1 MISIK
6 IKSIVL
12 LRALLFC
19 YNLEKNING
28 NNRQEEGFIMYNND
42 NETVAS
48 VLALAL
54 IFFFVSFLIATSN
67 SEEKQKEVGAND
79 PNKSE
84 LVAKQESNSTATKEE
99 QQTDFLKKYKDKY
112 SSLVPYKVNSTDHL
126 FYYNSEGK
134 LILLSEGSSFD
145 TDKNEKDFINLL
157 ENNQSE
163 FDKETKNILDQF
175 KSGDSA
181 SRISLLSSNTGKAHL
196 LYQYQNK
203 NLSEKLSGLFFDITI
218 YYNPGSEEDKLSEA
232 LGLVVD
238 FAQKSGKVYRL
249 NIVDINKV
257 DPLELEE
264 IRYSGDII
272 AISHPVQIS
281 EGSITNHP
289 ELRSRVDLSDD
300 PENILKLTEYYN

>member
-1 MISIK
+1 
-6 IKSIVL
+6 
-12 LRALLFC
+12 
-19 YNLEKNING
+19 
-28 NNRQEEGFIMYNND
+28 MYNND

-48 VLALAL
+48 ILALAL

-67 SEEKQKEVGAND
+67 SEEKQKEVGANN

-84 LVAKQESNSTATKEE
+84 LVVKQESNSTATKEE

-175 KSGDSA
+175 KNGDSA
-181 SRISLLSSNTGKAHL
+181 SMISLLSSNTGKAHL

-218 YYNPGSEEDKLSEA
+218 YYTPGSEDDKLAESLNLIVDYSE
-232 LGLVVD
+232 
-238 FAQKSGKVYRL
+238 KSGKIYRL
-249 NIVDINKV
+249 NFVDVNKA

-281 EGSITNHP
+281 EGGITNHP
-289 ELRSRVDLSDD
+289 ELRSRVDLSDN
-300 PENILKLTEYYN
+300 PKNILKLTEYYN

>member
-1 MISIK
+1 
-6 IKSIVL
+6 
-12 LRALLFC
+12 
-19 YNLEKNING
+19 
-28 NNRQEEGFIMYNND
+28 MYNND

-48 VLALAL
+48 ILALAL

-67 SEEKQKEVGAND
+67 SEEKQKEVGANN

-163 FDKETKNILDQF
+163 FDKETENILNQF
-175 KSGDSA
+175 KNGDSA

-232 LGLVVD
+232 IGLVVD

-257 DPLELEE
+257 DPVEQEE
-264 IRYSGDII
+264 IRYSGAII
-272 AISHPVQIS
+272 AIGYPVQIS
-281 EGSITNHP
+281 EGAITNYKD
-289 ELRSRVDLSDD
+289 LRGRANISDD
-300 PENILKLTEYYN
+300 PKNILKLTEYYN

>member
-1 MISIK
+1 
-6 IKSIVL
+6 
-12 LRALLFC
+12 
-19 YNLEKNING
+19 
-28 NNRQEEGFIMYNND
+28 MYNND

-67 SEEKQKEVGAND
+67 SEEKQKEAGAND

-145 TDKNEKDFINLL
+145 TDKNENDLINLL

-163 FDKETKNILDQF
+163 FNKETENILNQF
-175 KSGDSA
+175 KNADSA
-181 SRISLLSSNTGKAHL
+181 SLISLLSSNTGKAHL

-272 AISHPVQIS
+272 AISQPVQIS
-281 EGSITNHP
+281 EGSIANHP
-289 ELRSRVDLSDD
+289 ELRSRVDLSDN

>member
-1 MISIK
+1 
-6 IKSIVL
+6 
-12 LRALLFC
+12 
-19 YNLEKNING
+19 
-28 NNRQEEGFIMYNND
+28 MYNND

-48 VLALAL
+48 ILTLAL

-112 SSLVPYKVNSTDHL
+112 SSLVPYKANSTDHL

-145 TDKNEKDFINLL
+145 TDKNEKNFINLL

-163 FDKETKNILDQF
+163 FNKETENILNQF
-175 KSGDSA
+175 KNGDSA
-181 SRISLLSSNTGKAHL
+181 SLISLLSSNTGKAHL

-203 NLSEKLSGLFFDITI
+203 NLSENLSGLFLDITI

-232 LGLVVD
+232 LSLLVN

-249 NIVDINKV
+249 NIVDVNKV
-257 DPLELEE
+257 DPVEQEE
-264 IRYSGDII
+264 VRYSGDII

>member
-1 MISIK
+1 
-6 IKSIVL
+6 
-12 LRALLFC
+12 
-19 YNLEKNING
+19 
-28 NNRQEEGFIMYNND
+28 MYNND

-48 VLALAL
+48 ILALAL

-67 SEEKQKEVGAND
+67 SEEKQKEVGANN

-99 QQTDFLKKYKDKY
+99 QQTDFLKKYKEKY

-163 FDKETKNILDQF
+163 FDRETKNILDQF
-175 KSGDSA
+175 KNGDSA
-181 SRISLLSSNTGKAHL
+181 SMISLLSSNTGKAHL

-300 PENILKLTEYYN
+300 PENILKLAEYYN

>member
-1 MISIK
+1 
-6 IKSIVL
+6 
-12 LRALLFC
+12 
-19 YNLEKNING
+19 
-28 NNRQEEGFIMYNND
+28 MYNND

-48 VLALAL
+48 ILALAL

-99 QQTDFLKKYKDKY
+99 QQNDFLKKYKDKY

-175 KSGDSA
+175 KNGDSA

>member
-1 MISIK
+1 MLFNESLFDKKQDENYFVK
-6 IKSIVL
+6 I
-12 LRALLFC
+12 
-19 YNLEKNING
+19 
-28 NNRQEEGFIMYNND
+28 
-42 NETVAS
+42 
-48 VLALAL
+48 
-54 IFFFVSFLIATSN
+54 
-67 SEEKQKEVGAND
+67 
-79 PNKSE
+79 
-84 LVAKQESNSTATKEE
+84 
-99 QQTDFLKKYKDKY
+99 
-112 SSLVPYKVNSTDHL
+112 
-126 FYYNSEGK
+126 
-134 LILLSEGSSFD
+134 
-145 TDKNEKDFINLL
+145 L

-163 FDKETKNILDQF
+163 FDKETENILDQF
-175 KSGDSA
+175 KNGDSA

-257 DPLELEE
+257 DPVEQEE

-281 EGSITNHP
+281 DGGIINHP
-289 ELRSRVDLSDD
+289 ELRSRVVLSDN

>member
-1 MISIK
+1 
-6 IKSIVL
+6 
-12 LRALLFC
+12 
-19 YNLEKNING
+19 
-28 NNRQEEGFIMYNND
+28 MYNND

-48 VLALAL
+48 ILALAL

-99 QQTDFLKKYKDKY
+99 QQINFLKKYKDKY
-112 SSLVPYKVNSTDHL
+112 SSLVPYKLNPTNDV
-126 FYYNSEGK
+126 FYYNNEGK
-134 LILLSEGSSFD
+134 TILLF
-145 TDKNEKDFINLL
+145 NELLLEKKQDENYFVKIL

-163 FDKETKNILDQF
+163 FDKETENILEQF
-175 KSGDSA
+175 KNGDSA
-181 SRISLLSSNTGKAHL
+181 SRISLLSLNSGKAHL

-238 FAQKSGKVYRL
+238 FAQKSGKIYKL
-249 NIVDINKV
+249 NIVDVNKA
-257 DPLELEE
+257 DPVEVEE
-264 IRYSGDII
+264 VRYSGDII
-272 AISHPVQIS
+272 AVAHPVQIS
-281 EGSITNHP
+281 EGAVTNYQD
-289 ELRSRVDLSDD
+289 LRGRANISDD
-300 PENILKLTEYYN
+300 PKNILKLTEYYF

>member
-1 MISIK
+1 M
-6 IKSIVL
+6 
-12 LRALLFC
+12 
-19 YNLEKNING
+19 
-28 NNRQEEGFIMYNND
+28 
-42 NETVAS
+42 
-48 VLALAL
+48 
-54 IFFFVSFLIATSN
+54 
-67 SEEKQKEVGAND
+67 
-79 PNKSE
+79 
-84 LVAKQESNSTATKEE
+84 
-99 QQTDFLKKYKDKY
+99 
-112 SSLVPYKVNSTDHL
+112 
-126 FYYNSEGK
+126 
-134 LILLSEGSSFD
+134 
-145 TDKNEKDFINLL
+145 
-157 ENNQSE
+157 
-163 FDKETKNILDQF
+163 
-175 KSGDSA
+175 
-181 SRISLLSSNTGKAHL
+181 

-300 PENILKLTEYYN
+300 PENILKLAEYYN

>member
-1 MISIK
+1 
-6 IKSIVL
+6 
-12 LRALLFC
+12 
-19 YNLEKNING
+19 
-28 NNRQEEGFIMYNND
+28 MYNND

-48 VLALAL
+48 ILALAL

-67 SEEKQKEVGAND
+67 SEEKQKEVGANN

-175 KSGDSA
+175 KNGDSA
-181 SRISLLSSNTGKAHL
+181 SMISLLSSNTGKAHL

-218 YYNPGSEEDKLSEA
+218 YYTPGSEDDKLAESLNLMVDYSE
-232 LGLVVD
+232 
-238 FAQKSGKVYRL
+238 KSGKIYRL
-249 NIVDINKV
+249 NFVDVNKA

-281 EGSITNHP
+281 EGGITNHP
-289 ELRSRVDLSDD
+289 ELRSRVDLSDN
-300 PENILKLTEYYN
+300 PKNILKLTEYYN

>member
-1 MISIK
+1 
-6 IKSIVL
+6 
-12 LRALLFC
+12 
-19 YNLEKNING
+19 
-28 NNRQEEGFIMYNND
+28 MYNND

-48 VLALAL
+48 ILALAL

-67 SEEKQKEVGAND
+67 SEEKQKEVGANN

-99 QQTDFLKKYKDKY
+99 QQTDFLKKYKEKY

-175 KSGDSA
+175 KNGDSA
-181 SRISLLSSNTGKAHL
+181 SMISLLSSNTSKAHL

-300 PENILKLTEYYN
+300 PENILKLAEYYN

>member
-1 MISIK
+1 
-6 IKSIVL
+6 
-12 LRALLFC
+12 
-19 YNLEKNING
+19 
-28 NNRQEEGFIMYNND
+28 MYNND

-48 VLALAL
+48 ILALAL

-67 SEEKQKEVGAND
+67 SEEKQKEVGANN

-175 KSGDSA
+175 KNGDSA
-181 SRISLLSSNTGKAHL
+181 SMISLLSSNTGKAHL

-300 PENILKLTEYYN
+300 PENILKLAEYYN

>member
-1 MISIK
+1 
-6 IKSIVL
+6 
-12 LRALLFC
+12 
-19 YNLEKNING
+19 
-28 NNRQEEGFIMYNND
+28 MYNND

-48 VLALAL
+48 ILALAL

-112 SSLVPYKVNSTDHL
+112 SSLVPYKLNPTDDV
-126 FYYNSEGK
+126 FYYNTEGK
-134 LILLSEGSSFD
+134 PILFFNKSLL
-145 TDKNEKDFINLL
+145 EKKQDENYFVKIL

-163 FDKETKNILDQF
+163 FDKETENILEQF
-175 KSGDSA
+175 KNGDSA
-181 SRISLLSSNTGKAHL
+181 SLISLLSSNTGKAHL

-203 NLSEKLSGLFFDITI
+203 NLSENLSGIFLDITI

-232 LGLVVD
+232 LGLLVD

-249 NIVDINKV
+249 NIVDVNKV
-257 DPLELEE
+257 DPVEQEE
-264 IRYSGDII
+264 IRYSGYII

-289 ELRSRVDLSDD
+289 ELRSRVDLSDN